1 METSEADLAAGRVG
15 AASIAF
21 HGVAA
26 TAPVVTLVTVVPA
39 ALADGAGPLVPWS
52 FAVAGLIL
60 LLFCAGQAAM
70 IRRFPSAG
78 AAYSQ
83 VAHGLGRPGGLAAAW
98 LAIAGYH
105 AIQFGLYAL
114 AGHAAA
120 PLLSSLLGLTAP
132 WWAVAAGCWAIVALC
147 GTMRI
152 EVAAA
157 VIGFFAVAQVA
168 VLAGVGA
175 AGVMQPAGGRITV
188 GSIRIDDPAV
198 LDRPALGL
206 LLAVAALAFAGFES
220 SATHAEE
227 GFQPRR
233 SAGFGGYWTV
243 LLVTLLLGG
252 FSWSMIVAAGPDRVA
267 AAATRGP
274 ELLFDLAGERL
285 APWAVTL
292 GRMLLF
298 AGVLA
303 AILALHTAIAR
314 YLYALGRE
322 RVLPAVLGRTRRR
335 TAAPRAA
342 SVTQSLIAGAAL
354 AGAHAAGADPG
365 PRTARWLIAGGAL
378 GILILVLL
386 VAVAALLRLNRVPG
400 PEGPWGRFVA
410 PVLCTVSLASLVL
423 LAFRDLPAL
432 LDLPAGYPLVKAI
445 PAALA
450 ACVLL
455 AVAHALLLRRFRPVC
470 YAGIGLAGTPVV
482 ITPAAPEPLAASTGP
497 GASTAPGASGA
508 SGASTAPGA
517 SGASTAPAAS
527 AVPGQAAS
535 HAEPTAPA
543 IPRQRD
549 PGAHRPERISQRS
562 PGPE

>member
-1 METSEADLAAGRVG
+1 VLLRLNRSVETSEDDLASGRVG

-21 HGVAA
+21 LGLAA
-26 TAPVVTLVTVVPA
+26 TAPIVTLVTVVPSV
-39 ALADGAGPLVPWS
+39 LAGGAGPLVPWS
-52 FAVAGLIL
+52 IAAAGLL
-60 LLFCAGQAAM
+60 TLLFCPGQAAL

-78 AAYSQ
+78 AAYSH

-98 LAIAGYH
+98 LAVAGYH

-114 AGHAAA
+114 AGLAAA

-132 WWAVAAGCWAIVALC
+132 WWAVAAVCWAIVALC

-157 VIGFFAVAQVA
+157 AIGLFAVAQAA
-168 VLAGVGA
+168 VLAGLGA
-175 AGVMQPAGGRITV
+175 ANVLQPAGGRVTA
-188 GSIRIDDPAV
+188 GSILIGDADV
-198 LDRPALGL
+198 LDRPVLGL
-206 LLAVAALAFAGFES
+206 LLAVAVLTYAGFES
-220 SATHAEE
+220 TATYAEE

-233 SAGFGGYWTV
+233 SAGFAGYWAV

-252 FSWSMIVAAGPDRVA
+252 FAWSMIVAAGTDRVA
-267 AAATRGP
+267 TAAARGP
-274 ELLFDLAGERL
+274 EMLFDLAGERL

-292 GRMLLF
+292 GRLMLF
-298 AGVLA
+298 TGVVV
-303 AILALHTAIAR
+303 AILALHAAISR

-342 SVTQSLIAGAAL
+342 SVTQSLIAGATL
-354 AGAHAAGADPG
+354 AGAHVAGADPG

-378 GILILVLL
+378 SILVLLLL

-400 PEGPWGRFVA
+400 PEGPWRRFLA
-410 PVLCTVSLASLVL
+410 PVLSTVSLASLAF

-432 LDLPAGYPLVKAI
+432 LDLPAGYPLVRAI
-445 PAALA
+445 PAALV
-450 ACVLL
+450 ACVTL
-455 AVAHALLLRRFRPVC
+455 AVAHALLLRRFRPVI

-482 ITPAAPEPLAASTGP
+482 VTPPPP
-497 GASTAPGASGA
+497 P
-508 SGASTAPGA
+508 
-517 SGASTAPAAS
+517 
-527 AVPGQAAS
+527 
-535 HAEPTAPA
+535 AEPAEPA
-543 IPRQRD
+543 DPKIPRQRD
-549 PGAHRPERISQRS
+549 PGAHRPERVDRNRPDVAPAEIVTRRS

>member
-1 METSEADLAAGRVG
+1 VETSEAGLAAGRVG

-21 HGVAA
+21 AGVAA
-26 TAPVVTLVTVVPA
+26 AAPIVTLVTVVPA

-52 FAVAGLIL
+52 FAVAGLVL

-70 IRRFPSAG
+70 SRRFPSAG

-83 VAHGLGRPGGLAAAW
+83 VAHGLGRPGGMAAAW

-114 AGHAAA
+114 AGVAAA
-120 PLLSSLLGLTAP
+120 PLLSSFLGLAAP
-132 WWAVAAGCWAIVALC
+132 WWAVAAACWAIVALC

-157 VIGFFAVAQVA
+157 VIGLLAVAQAA

-188 GSIRIDDPAV
+188 GSIRIADPAV

-220 SATHAEE
+220 SATYAEE

-233 SAGFGGYWTV
+233 SAGFGGYWAV
-243 LLVTLLLGG
+243 LLVTLLLAG

-267 AAATRGP
+267 VAAARGP

-292 GRMLLF
+292 GRAMLF
-298 AGVLA
+298 TGVLA
-303 AILALHTAIAR
+303 AILALHMAIAR

-322 RVLPAVLGRTRRR
+322 RVLPAVLGRTGRR

-365 PRTARWLIAGGAL
+365 PRTARWLITGGAL
-378 GILILVLL
+378 SILVLL
-386 VAVAALLRLNRVPG
+386 LLVAVSALLRLNRVPG
-400 PEGPWGRFVA
+400 PEGPWGRFLA
-410 PVLCTVSLASLVL
+410 PVLSTVSLASLAVA
-423 LAFRDLPAL
+423 AFRDLPAL
-432 LDLPAGYPLVKAI
+432 LDLPAGYPLVKVI

-450 ACVLL
+450 TCVLL
-455 AVAHALLLRRFRPVC
+455 AVAHALLLRRLRPVI

-482 ITPAAPEPLAASTGP
+482 VTPPPP
-497 GASTAPGASGA
+497 
-508 SGASTAPGA
+508 
-517 SGASTAPAAS
+517 
-527 AVPGQAAS
+527 
-535 HAEPTAPA
+535 HAEPEAPS

-549 PGAHRPERISQRS
+549 PGAHRPERVDRNQPRS
-562 PGPE
+562 APAGVEGSEIG

>member
-1 METSEADLAAGRVG
+1 METTDTGLASGRVG

-21 HGVAA
+21 AGVAA
-26 TAPVVTLVTVVPA
+26 TAPMVTLVTVVPA

-52 FAVAGLIL
+52 FAVAGLAL
-60 LLFCAGQAAM
+60 LLFCAGRAAM

-83 VAHGLGRPGGLAAAW
+83 VAHGLGRPGGVVAAW
-98 LAIAGYH
+98 LAIAGYQ

-114 AGHAAA
+114 AGLTAA
-120 PLLSSLLGLTAP
+120 PLLSSLGLTAP
-132 WWAVAAGCWAIVALC
+132 WWVVAAACWAIVALC

-157 VIGFFAVAQVA
+157 LIGLVTVAQAA

-175 AGVMQPAGGRITV
+175 ADVMQPAGGRV
-188 GSIRIDDPAV
+188 AADSIRITGPAL

-206 LLAVAALAFAGFES
+206 LLVVAALAFAGLES
-220 SATHAEE
+220 SAGYAEE

-233 SAGFGGYWTV
+233 SAGFGGYWAVV
-243 LLVTLLLGG
+243 LLTLLLGG
-252 FSWSMIVAAGPDRVA
+252 LTWSMIVAAGPDRIA
-267 AAATRGP
+267 AAAARGP
-274 ELLFDLAGERL
+274 ELLFDLAAERL

-292 GRMLLF
+292 SRAMLL

-303 AILALHTAIAR
+303 AILALHAVIAR

-322 RVLPAVLGRTRRR
+322 RVLPGVLGRTRRR

-354 AGAHAAGADPG
+354 AGAHAAGAAPG
-365 PRTARWLIAGGAL
+365 LRTARWLIAGGSL
-378 GILILVLL
+378 GILLLLLL
-386 VAVAALLRLNRVPG
+386 VSVAALLRLNRVPG
-400 PEGPWGRFVA
+400 PEGAWSRFLA
-410 PVLCTVSLASLVL
+410 PVLSTVSLGTLAV

-432 LDLPAGYPLVKAI
+432 LALPAGYPLVRVI
-445 PAALA
+445 PAAFATCL
-450 ACVLL
+450 VL
-455 AVAHALLLRRFRPVC
+455 AVAHALLLRRLRPVI

-482 ITPAAPEPLAASTGP
+482 VTP
-497 GASTAPGASGA
+497 
-508 SGASTAPGA
+508 
-517 SGASTAPAAS
+517 PA
-527 AVPGQAAS
+527 VS
-535 HAEPTAPA
+535 HAEPAVAT

-549 PGAHRPERISQRS
+549 PGAHRPERIDRDHQGEAASREAEQSSTSVTQRS
-562 PGPE
+562 PGPG